1 MRPSTIIPGGDNHLE
16 TCVFPLHQ
24 LSLNQSQSKE
34 LIFQPLSYTPSS
46 FKRENIF
53 SKYLFF
59 QFFTKSI
66 SKGFKKQFSF
76 QVKAEDFLRENFAE
90 IPWDTVR
97 ESLSEYRPQHPDSV
111 PGADKR
117 LRGAAARPA
126 AGVLA
131 RTCAEEKTRVTLQ
144 APVSLTPPQLCA
156 INQQS
161 RVTSTEIQSL
171 VLTVLPTNEAPS
183 PLPAQ

>member
-1 MRPSTIIPGGDNHLE
+1 MLSGEFLVSHHAAFYHYPWRWQPLRDL
-16 TCVFPLHQ
+16 CFPLASAFTQ
-24 LSLNQSQSKE
+24 PKSIK
-34 LIFQPLSYTPSS
+34 IIDFQPLSYTSSS

-76 QVKAEDFLRENFAE
+76 QVKAEAFLRENFAE

-117 LRGAAARPA
+117 LGGAAARPA

-131 RTCAEEKTRVTLQ
+131 RTCAEKEKTRVTLQ
-144 APVSLTPPQLCA
+144 APVSLTAPQLCA

-161 RVTSTEIQSL
+161 RVTSTEI
-171 VLTVLPTNEAPS
+171 
-183 PLPAQ
+183 

>member
-1 MRPSTIIPGGDNHLE
+1 MRPSTIIPGGDNNLE

-76 QVKAEDFLRENFAE
+76 QVKAEAFLRENFAE

-111 PGADKR
+111 PG
-117 LRGAAARPA
+117 GS
-126 AGVLA
+126 
-131 RTCAEEKTRVTLQ
+131 EEL
-144 APVSLTPPQLCA
+144 LLG
-156 INQQS
+156 QQQ
-161 RVTSTEIQSL
+161 EC
-171 VLTVLPTNEAPS
+171 
-183 PLPAQ
+183 LPALVQRRRRRESPCRLLFPLLLPSYVL